1 MRILTIGANGSD
13 VKELQTALNKQ
24 GYKLAT
30 DGFFGEATK
39 RAVLDFQKKQGLDVD
54 GIVGYNTISKLG
66 LVKKAEVEYLVIHV
80 SATPERVAGW
90 NAKAIVNYH
99 VNTLGWGRPG
109 YARIIE
115 ESGEVVETWQ
125 VDDSDGIQP
134 FEMTYGVGTPAVD
147 LNALNVCMI
156 GGLDKNGV
164 PKDTRTKEQ
173 TASLTKL
180 VKDMISKHPNIKI
193 AGHNQFWNKACPCF
207 FVPTWLKSIGIDAK
221 NIYDIDP
228 FGYSNIYPNPIPK
241 LA

>member
-1 MRILTIGANGSD
+1 MRILKTGSFGQD
-13 VKELQTALNKQ
+13 VRDVQTALNKN
-24 GYKLAT
+24 GYSLEV
-30 DGFFGEATK
+30 DGWFGDST
-39 RAVLDFQKKQGLDVD
+39 RNAVIDFQTKQGLATD
-54 GIVGYNTISKLG
+54 GIVGYNTLSKLG
-66 LVKKAEVEYLVIHV
+66 LVRKAEVEWLVIHV

-115 ESGEVVETWQ
+115 ENGQVVETWQ

-180 VKDMISKHPNIKI
+180 VKEMIAKHPNIKI

-207 FVPTWLKSIGIDAK
+207 FIPTWLKSIGIDAK
-221 NIYDIDP
+221 NIYENDP
-228 FGYSNIYPNPIPK
+228 FGYSQIYPNPSPK
-241 LA
+241 A